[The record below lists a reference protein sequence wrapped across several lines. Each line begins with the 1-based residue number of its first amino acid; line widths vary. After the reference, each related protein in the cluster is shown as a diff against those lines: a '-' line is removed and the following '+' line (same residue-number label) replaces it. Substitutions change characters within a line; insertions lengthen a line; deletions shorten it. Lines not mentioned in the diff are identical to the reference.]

1 MLRKFRIKDLQR
13 VMYIN
18 TLCLPENYSEFFYIS
33 LHEKFPNTFIV
44 AIIEDNIIGYIM
56 CRMETGFSELGKWNI
71 TKKGHV
77 VSIAVLPEYRKMG
90 IGTSLMLQAMKEMK
104 NYGMKECYLEVRAS
118 NQIAKNLYRKIGF
131 KEVKTIQGYY
141 RDREAAKVMAVNLD
155 ILSTN

>member
-1 MLRKFRIKDLQR
+1 MLRKFRIEDLQR

-33 LHEKFPNTFIV
+33 LYEKFPNTFIV
-44 AIIEDNIIGYIM
+44 AIIEDNIVGYIM

-77 VSIAVLPEYRKMG
+77 VSIAVLPEYRKRG
-90 IGTSLMLQAMKEMK
+90 IATSLMLKAMKEMR
-104 NYGMKECYLEVRAS
+104 NYGMKECYLEVRVS
-118 NQIAKNLYRKIGF
+118 NQIAKNLYIKIGF

-141 RDREAAKVMAVNLD
+141 RDREAANVMAVNLD
-155 ILSTN
+155 IK

>member
-1 MLRKFRIKDLQR
+1 
-13 VMYIN
+13 
-18 TLCLPENYSEFFYIS
+18 
-33 LHEKFPNTFIV
+33 
-44 AIIEDNIIGYIM
+44 M

>member
-1 MLRKFRIKDLQR
+1 MLRKFRIDDLRR

-18 TLCLPENYSEFFYIS
+18 TLCLPENYSEFFYVD
-33 LHEKFPNTFIV
+33 LHEKYPNTFIV
-44 AIIEDNIIGYIM
+44 ATIEDEIVGYIM

-77 VSIAVLPEYRKMG
+77 VSIAVLPEYRKRG
-90 IGTSLMLQAMKEMK
+90 IGTSLILQAMKEMR
-104 NYGMKECYLEVRAS
+104 NYGMRECYLEVRVS

-141 RDREAAKVMAVNLD
+141 RDREAANVMAVNLD
-155 ILSTN
+155 I